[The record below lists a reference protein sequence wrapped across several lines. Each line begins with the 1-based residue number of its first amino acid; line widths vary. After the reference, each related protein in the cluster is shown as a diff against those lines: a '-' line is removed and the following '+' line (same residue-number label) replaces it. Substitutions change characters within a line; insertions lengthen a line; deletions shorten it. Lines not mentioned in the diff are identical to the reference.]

1 MRGLTLSLLRR
12 RGGTTATASKT
23 LVDTRQEAQ
32 RLCAP
37 PTSPV
42 PALAPLLAAG
52 VLLAIGVD
60 RLARGGTWPSSDLD
74 SHVATIDL
82 YRRALLDGVVWPYD
96 RSAAFG
102 HDGTPYYGWWCELAL
117 GALAALVGKLG
128 AAAPAALVAMGA
140 IVAAL
145 AALPLAAAWCARQVV
160 PAATPAARRHVLHAG
175 ALAAC
180 AWLACPNTDLISG
193 TGLDGAVRMGM
204 LNQAI
209 GWVLLLLLAGCCA
222 RAVAAPRAQRVHL
235 PLVLCVA
242 ALLMSHAQ
250 TALAAALVL
259 AVAAWRRPLVLL
271 VSGALGV
278 LLAAGSL
285 SALVVLADRLVP
297 LYPWHHLSGYDPL
310 LALLG
315 PLLLGGD
322 ATAFPA
328 ALLLPGLLLG
338 AAAHAW
344 RRPGPLRTLVW
355 SGLLISA
362 CAWLPLLRALM
373 PPGSQPYRFAS
384 LGLLLLL
391 VAGGAQ
397 VAVRHDWWAER
408 VRCGVRR
415 TALGVAWS
423 ALAIQIACSWPVDDA
438 EDSVDAVAREL
449 RIGTSAPLVPPGS
462 RVLAGDTAGWHRWAV
477 DALKGPAGWAT
488 LNAAHSGSA
497 PPTLASGCGAAASL
511 EVPPMYPG
519 WAATMPSVC
528 AVAVLGDLGVT
539 HLLRFHAPGQA
550 VAGGADST
558 PAPALPAGLRL
569 TATTSHVQI
578 WTLAW
583 PSPLLTPV
591 PALIGLDLGGRHDL
605 RLLVGEW
612 WTRVRARDGLAA
624 RLVMAP
630 AGDPLLSAALSAA
643 PGETSDP
650 SVLALTW
657 DDLPAL
663 RSAEI
668 LRDGDS
674 AGTLARALTARLA
687 PAEAFVRALPV
698 RPPVIAPAPTIAWS
712 TDGCSARLSSLAPGR
727 PYLWRT
733 SFSPGFSSPHGRILE
748 EASGL
753 TVVVPTGTAMEVR
766 FSRISPIV
774 LLATALSA
782 LTAAA
787 LAAVWWSRRQRTK

>member
-1 MRGLTLSLLRR
+1 MRGLSLSLLRI
-12 RGGTTATASKT
+12 RGGKMLTVVRSMAGPHHAHSQ
-23 LVDTRQEAQ
+23 VS
-32 RLCAP
+32 AP
-37 PTSPV
+37 PAPPA

-60 RLARGGTWPSSDLD
+60 RLVRGGTWPSSDLD

-117 GALAALVGKLG
+117 GALAVLVGKLG

-175 ALAAC
+175 ALAAF

-271 VSGALGV
+271 ASGALGV

-328 ALLLPGLLLG
+328 ALLLPALLLG

-355 SGLLISA
+355 SGLLVSA

-397 VAVRHDWWAER
+397 VAVRYDWWTDASAAGCAAPR
-408 VRCGVRR
+408 WAWRGRPWPSNSPARGRSMTPR
-415 TALGVAWS
+415 TAWTRSPVNS
-423 ALAIQIACSWPVDDA
+423 AS
-438 EDSVDAVAREL
+438 AR
-449 RIGTSAPLVPPGS
+449 TAPLVPPGS
-462 RVLAGDTAGWHRWAV
+462 RVLAGDTVGWHRWAV

-511 EVPPMYPG
+511 ELAPMYPG
-519 WAATMPSVC
+519 WAAAMPSGC

-539 HLLRFHAPGQA
+539 HLLRFRAPGQA
-550 VAGGADST
+550 AAGGGRLLVRPGTARRPAPHRHHAPRPGLDPHRPGAAPRSCAAAGRPRPRWAAR
-558 PAPALPAGLRL
+558 PAPA
-569 TATTSHVQI
+569 
-578 WTLAW
+578 
-583 PSPLLTPV
+583 
-591 PALIGLDLGGRHDL
+591 GGRVVD
-605 RLLVGEW
+605 
-612 WTRVRARDGLAA
+612 AR
-624 RLVMAP
+624 RAP
-630 AGDPLLSAALSAA
+630 ATASP
-643 PGETSDP
+643 
-650 SVLALTW
+650 
-657 DDLPAL
+657 
-663 RSAEI
+663 
-668 LRDGDS
+668 
-674 AGTLARALTARLA
+674 RAWCW
-687 PAEAFVRALPV
+687 
-698 RPPVIAPAPTIAWS
+698 RPPAIR
-712 TDGCSARLSSLAPGR
+712 C
-727 PYLWRT
+727 
-733 SFSPGFSSPHGRILE
+733 
-748 EASGL
+748 
-753 TVVVPTGTAMEVR
+753 
-766 FSRISPIV
+766 
-774 LLATALSA
+774 
-782 LTAAA
+782 
-787 LAAVWWSRRQRTK
+787 